1 MRWEST
7 RINAPVT
14 KRNRSTRYGC
24 QRARGLRP
32 SCHPRS
38 RAASFVVYSDLR
50 AAGVRSRAASFVV
63 CDELRA
69 ADARSRTASCVVCG
83 ELRAADARS
92 RTASF
97 VVYSASRATDPRS
110 RTASFVVSATS
121 STPHPPLTPTRSPNS
136 NSVQLLPRESS
147 RFPRRRARCAVVLL
161 LAVRARRVR
170 RRPC

>member
-1 MRWEST
+1 M
-7 RINAPVT
+7 T

-24 QRARGLRP
+24 PRARRLRP

-38 RAASFVVYSDLR
+38 ARHPAWFAATCALLTRAHARRPAWFAATCALLTR
-50 AAGVRSRAASFVV
+50 AHALHPAWFAATCALLTRAHAPHPSWSTAP
-63 CDELRA
+63 RA
-69 ADARSRTASCVVCG
+69 LLTRAHARHPSWS
-83 ELRAADARS
+83 
-92 RTASF
+92 
-97 VVYSASRATDPRS
+97 PPPHPP
-110 RTASFVVSATS
+110 
-121 STPHPPLTPTRSPNS
+121 PHPPLTPTRSPNS